1 MVVKLNKKVG
11 DIICHPSWLVYTV
24 KEIVGIEQKQLKLF
38 VVGQVSGIGK
48 LPK

>member
-11 DIICHPSWLVYTV
+11 DIVCHPSRFVYAV